1 MAAAVDGSRRCVASE
16 QPPPP
21 STLEFTVVFFA
32 RDFATT
38 FLAAMLLSSGVAHVS
53 NFSAFRAALDTHG
66 FVPTSART
74 LVALAVMVTE
84 ISFGSLTLV
93 ASWSRSDALAAIVFG
108 GGALAGAGFLLYVRK
123 LLRSRVPASTCG
135 CSPLTSPVT
144 QASLVPAAS
153 LTLVSG
159 VGLGAVWLG
168 SIVPPG
174 SVAERPEMF
183 GEGIVSTLP
192 VAWGLT
198 LAGIVWLFPAAAP
211 PTRLEE
217 P

>member
-1 MAAAVDGSRRCVASE
+1 M
-16 QPPPP
+16 
-21 STLEFTVVFFA
+21 VFFA

-74 LVALAVMVTE
+74 PVALVVMVAE
-84 ISFGSLTLV
+84 INLGSLTLV
-93 ASWSRSDALAAIVFG
+93 AAWSRSNPLAALVFG
-108 GGALAGAGFLLYVRK
+108 GGALAGVGFLLYVHE

-144 QASLVPAAS
+144 QSSLVPAAS

-168 SIVPPG
+168 SIASPG
-174 SVAERPEMF
+174 SGSIAERPEML
-183 GEGIVSTLP
+183 GDGIVSTLP

-217 P
+217 Q